1 MSRNG
6 SAQLTR
12 AGRLLDVERF
22 ERVVAP
28 GATALL
34 RLTGRL
40 LSRGGVDV
48 DAPVLVVDGEH
59 RFAPLPGPAPT
70 IADGRLAVAFPVP
83 AALRGTAFTLELGDG
98 VVALDPPAERSLRAA
113 GASAVR
119 DLELELR
126 RARERAR

>member
-6 SAQLTR
+6 PAQPKGAR
-12 AGRLLDVERF
+12 RLLDVERF

-59 RFAPLPGPAPT
+59 RFAPLPGPAP
-70 IADGRLAVAFPVP
+70 
-83 AALRGTAFTLELGDG
+83 LGPG
-98 VVALDPPAERSLRAA
+98 HPGIFLSNLLKGA
-113 GASAVR
+113 GAGP
-119 DLELELR
+119 LL
-126 RARERAR
+126 